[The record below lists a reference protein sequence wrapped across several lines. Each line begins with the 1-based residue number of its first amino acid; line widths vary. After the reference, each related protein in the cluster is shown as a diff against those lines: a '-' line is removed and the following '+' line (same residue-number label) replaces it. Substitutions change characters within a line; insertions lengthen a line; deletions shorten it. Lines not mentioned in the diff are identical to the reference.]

1 MRKLFQTQKS
11 TRDYSLFKQYGE
23 FYCYCKSSSF
33 DRAFA
38 EFFSFRMF
46 SVVLS
51 LQQNFKY
58 CINTRL
64 NFLPA
69 EKNPIRSSLM
79 TIYLSQYLS
88 SKVLYMFP
96 LQELV
101 CHLLWSIFS
110 FPLLYFP
117 FTDLWKHTSSHY
129 CFNFLFRCD
138 STFTVMRFFM
148 GDALATYEFIS

>member
-1 MRKLFQTQKS
+1 MENFTVIVSLAALIEHSQNSFHFECFLSFYRFSKISNIALIRDWIFSQRKKI
-11 TRDYSLFKQYGE
+11 
-23 FYCYCKSSSF
+23 
-33 DRAFA
+33 A
-38 EFFSFRMF
+38 
-46 SVVLS
+46 
-51 LQQNFKY
+51 
-58 CINTRL
+58 
-64 NFLPA
+64 
-69 EKNPIRSSLM
+69 IRSSLM

-88 SKVLYMFP
+88 SKVLYMLP

>member
-1 MRKLFQTQKS
+1 MENFTVIV
-11 TRDYSLFKQYGE
+11 SLAALIEHSQNSFHFE
-23 FYCYCKSSSF
+23 CFLSFYC
-33 DRAFA
+33 
-38 EFFSFRMF
+38 FSKISYIALIRNWIF
-46 SVVLS
+46 S
-51 LQQNFKY
+51 QRKK
-58 CINTRL
+58 I
-64 NFLPA
+64 A
-69 EKNPIRSSLM
+69 IRSSLM

-88 SKVLYMFP
+88 SRVLYMFP

>member
-1 MRKLFQTQKS
+1 MENFTVIV
-11 TRDYSLFKQYGE
+11 SLAALIEHSQNSFHFE
-23 FYCYCKSSSF
+23 CFLSFYC
-33 DRAFA
+33 
-38 EFFSFRMF
+38 FSKISYIALIRNWIF
-46 SVVLS
+46 S
-51 LQQNFKY
+51 QRKK
-58 CINTRL
+58 I
-64 NFLPA
+64 A
-69 EKNPIRSSLM
+69 IRSSLM